1 MRYEQGGVLFDL
13 DGFPQG
19 YSGNKEAAP
28 AVSNPRKRVLTPPTV
43 QSTRITDS
51 DEGKGDDEGD
61 DEDLADEGKKPA
73 EEELDLIAWS
83 RGEKKYPFFKV
94 RAAIKAI
101 IPEADTTSA
110 DSIVAAMREHGYLKD

>member
-19 YSGNKEAAP
+19 HSGNKEAAP

-51 DEGKGDDEGD
+51 DEGEDEGD
-61 DEDLADEGKKPA
+61 KEVLADEGEKPA
-73 EEELDLIAWS
+73 DDELDLIAWS
-83 RGEKKYPFFKV
+83 RGDKKYAFFKV
-94 RAAIKAI
+94 KAAAKALM
-101 IPEADTTSA
+101 PDADVSSTDT
-110 DSIVAAMREHGYLKD
+110 IVAAMRENGFLKD